1 MTRGK
6 ITTIALFSL
15 FLIFVSQAVLARW
28 VSAAR
33 YESQDREK
41 NVAPA
46 NEQEEFEGEN
56 YLRLRDEYIG
66 MRRGIDPQ
74 SGLPDPRLRERAIDQ
89 MKRQEQVLQSQSKTS
104 LNEVNPSVPGGS
116 WTPLGPAP
124 LPNSSF
130 GAVSGRTVAIAVDPT
145 NPNIVYLGA
154 AQGGVWRSLDGGQ
167 TWVNI
172 FDSADSLAIG
182 AIAIAPSNPSIVYVG
197 TGEPSQSGDSFFG
210 VGLYRIENA
219 DTTANLFG
227 PINPLVTSGS
237 GAGAV
242 TYNAFTG
249 RSISKILVHPTD
261 PATIFVST
269 ATGVGGRGNALN
281 LNAPPMG
288 LRGIFRSTNATDA
301 PASVALTKLTVTTD
315 SSMDSPATGNA
326 SVIDMVMEPG
336 TPDNIIAS
344 VIGRTGAFGGIYRTT
359 NALSAATF
367 TQRLSLAVGIRIEFA
382 INKVGST
389 VTVYAATGETPTNT
403 PGCTSTN
410 SGAVRKSI
418 DGGDNWSGQL
428 TGGGGYCDGQCGYDI
443 SIAVHPTNPNLV
455 YLGGQARGTC
465 SDAMKKSTDGG
476 ATFVRDDG
484 SANTLH
490 PDSHALA
497 FDSTGNTIFSTCD
510 GGVWKASVP
519 ATGAT
524 TWIDLNLSPL
534 NTLQFVGIAAHP
546 FDRNIVI
553 GGTQDNGTELQQGS
567 GGSWTNTR
575 GGDGGYVLIDQ
586 SATDATNVTM
596 YHTFFFSGGA
606 NGTQIEYERAS
617 TVGGGWTPIG
627 CRLATPA
634 NGINCT
640 DNVLFYA
647 PMALGPGSPN
657 TVYLGTDRLYR
668 SADRGNTNTV
678 VSQAP
683 ISGAFPISSVAISPQ
698 DDNYR
703 IVGMQNGEIW
713 ATTSGS
719 STLVNITPATLPA
732 NPASTTNRFI
742 GRVMFDPNNKDV
754 VYVGLGYFAP
764 AGQVVWKITNLTA
777 AVASPASAN
786 WTPAANGIPSVPVT
800 AFAIDPANSA
810 NLFAGTDIGVFN
822 SSDGG
827 STWLP
832 YGTGLPR
839 VAVFDIA
846 IQNANRVLRV
856 GTHGRGVWEILL
868 NGGVTPSP
876 TPTPTPPVNDNF
888 VNAQV
893 ISGCG
898 GTVAGTNLLAT
909 KEPGEPNIAGNAGG
923 KSVWYQWQAPASADV
938 TMTTI
943 GSNFDTL
950 LGVYT
955 GNSVG
960 GLTLV
965 KDNDDIVN
973 GINQQSTVTFT
984 AIAGTTYRI
993 AIDGFNA
1000 ALGNILLNWQQTNC
1014 AAPSLI
1020 LEDNTGNLA
1029 AVDSVTLV
1037 HGPFSLT
1044 DNYNFSFDQRRRIV
1058 FFSTDLGFSQT
1069 IQPSI
1074 DVVSVQI
1081 GGQSYSAESVGPNAA
1096 LGGSQIVFRLPDLA
1110 PNSYSLGITV
1120 RGVNSTNSP
1129 NITIVA
1135 TSPSSPV
1142 PSNNAKT
1149 SFAKYWPDQLI
1160 ERLFWNSCL
1169 HRCREDLDDSAM
1181 TVVRKRNPTSL

>member
-1 MTRGK
+1 
-6 ITTIALFSL
+6 
-15 FLIFVSQAVLARW
+15 
-28 VSAAR
+28 
-33 YESQDREK
+33 
-41 NVAPA
+41 
-46 NEQEEFEGEN
+46 
-56 YLRLRDEYIG
+56 
-66 MRRGIDPQ
+66 
-74 SGLPDPRLRERAIDQ
+74 
-89 MKRQEQVLQSQSKTS
+89 
-104 LNEVNPSVPGGS
+104 
-116 WTPLGPAP
+116 
-124 LPNSSF
+124 
-130 GAVSGRTVAIAVDPT
+130 VAIAVDPT
-145 NPNIVYLGA
+145 NPNILYLGA

-219 DTTANLFG
+219 NGATPSLIG
-227 PINPLVTSGS
+227 PINPLITSGN
-237 GAGAV
+237 GALS
-242 TYNAFTG
+242 YNAFTG
-249 RSISKILVHPTD
+249 RSISKILVHPND

-269 ATGVGGRGNALN
+269 ATGVGGRGNALS
-281 LNAPPMG
+281 ASTPPLA
-288 LRGIFRSTNATDA
+288 LRGVFRSTNATA
-301 PASVALTKLTVTTD
+301 AASSITFTKLTVTTD
-315 SSMDSPATGNA
+315 SSIDLPATGNA

-336 TPDNIIAS
+336 NPDNIIAA
-344 VIGRTGAFGGIYRTT
+344 VIGRTGTNGGIYSTT

-367 TQRLSLAVGIRIEFA
+367 TQTLSLSTGIRVEFA
-382 INKVGST
+382 INKIGST
-389 VTVYAATGETPTNT
+389 VTVYAATGETPANT
-403 PGCTSTN
+403 PGCTTTF
-410 SGAVRKSI
+410 SGAVRKSV
-418 DGGDNWSGQL
+418 DGGATWGDQL
-428 TGGGGYCDGQCGYDI
+428 PGGGGYCGGQCGYDVA
-443 SIAVHPTNPNLV
+443 IAVHPTNPNLI
-455 YLGGQARGTC
+455 YLGGQARSNTSSC
-465 SDAMKKSTDGG
+465 PDAMKKSTDGG
-476 ATFVRDDG
+476 NTFVRDDG
-484 SANTLH
+484 NTLH

-497 FDSTGNTIFSTCD
+497 FDSTGNTIFTTSD
-510 GGVWKASVP
+510 GGVWKGTVP
-519 ATGAT
+519 VGSGGTSWA
-524 TWIDLNLSPL
+524 DLNLSPL
-534 NTLQFVGIAAHP
+534 NTLQFVGIAVHP

-553 GGTQDNGTELQQGS
+553 GGTQDNGTELQQTS
-567 GGSWTNTR
+567 GGSWTNTA
-575 GGDGGYVLIDQ
+575 GGDGGYALIDQ
-586 SATDATNVTM
+586 SAADVTNVTM
-596 YHTFFFSGGA
+596 YHTFFFSGGPT
-606 NGTQIEYERAS
+606 GTQIRYQRAS
-617 TVGGGWTPIG
+617 TVGGPWINVG
-627 CRLATPA
+627 CTAGTPA

-668 SADRGNTNTV
+668 STDRGNTNTV

-683 ISGAFPISSVAISPQ
+683 ISGVFPISSVAISPQ

-703 IVGMQNGEIW
+703 ILGMQNGEIW

-719 STLVNITPATLPA
+719 STLVNITPASFPA

-786 WTPAANGIPSVPVT
+786 WTPSANGIPSVPVT

-827 STWLP
+827 ATWSP

-839 VAVFDIA
+839 VAVFDMA
-846 IQNANRVLRV
+846 IQNANRILRV

-868 NGGVTPSP
+868 SGGVTPSP

-898 GTVAGTNLLAT
+898 GTIAGTNLLAT

-923 KSVWYQWQAPASADV
+923 KSVWYQWQAPASVDV

-960 GLTLV
+960 GLTLI

-973 GINQQSTVTFT
+973 GVNQQSTVTFT
-984 AIAGTTYRI
+984 ATAGTTYRI

-1020 LEDNTGNLA
+1020 LEDNTTNLA

-1037 HGPFSLT
+1037 RGPFSLT
-1044 DNYNFSFDQRRRIV
+1044 DNYNFSFDQRRRVV
-1058 FFSTDLGFSQT
+1058 FFSTDLGFAQT
-1069 IQPSI
+1069 IQPPI
-1074 DVVSVQI
+1074 DIVSVQI
-1081 GGQSYSAESVGPNAA
+1081 GGQSYSVESAGPNAVLA
-1096 LGGSQIVFRLPDLA
+1096 GSQIVFRLPDLA
-1110 PNSYSLGITV
+1110 PGSYPLGITV

-1142 PSNNAKT
+1142 AATNPMGA
-1149 SFAKYWPDQLI
+1149 SFAKYWPD
-1160 ERLFWNSCL
+1160 RLLQILF
-1169 HRCREDLDDSAM
+1169 
-1181 TVVRKRNPTSL
+1181 